1 MKNSLRRRR
10 TLKNTA
16 EQMERLADEYEQ
28 QGDHE
33 GAKQEREAAARNRAK
48 LKELSDKNPIL

>member
-1 MKNSLRRRR
+1 
-10 TLKNTA
+10 
-16 EQMERLADEYEQ
+16 MERLADEYEQ